1 MNTTIVEL
9 AQHILRRLDQYAQL
23 LFIMRIN
30 PYDYCYTP
38 RTPASSRILV
48 GIAGVPASGKSTFTQ
63 LLTSHINHALE
74 SLPEESISRAILVG
88 LDGWHYTRAQL
99 DLFPDP
105 ISAHNRRGSHW
116 TFDGP
121 GYVEFLGRLRE
132 NTKNDTVISAPSF
145 DHALKD
151 PIPDDVII
159 HPYHRIVIIEG
170 LYVFLAIE
178 PWKKAS
184 MMLDERCLIEVDAQD
199 ARKRLI
205 IRHVVTGV
213 AKDISEANWRAEE
226 NDIPSLFI
234 SLFLFLVDHPTFPY
248 RWSLFTRK
256 FVGTNVGCPEQRRP
270 YL

>member
-1 MNTTIVEL
+1 VHRALQLSKGNNKLFDRLSFLGNSHEHHHRRAGAAPIAQIRPVRTT
-9 AQHILRRLDQYAQL
+9 L
-23 LFIMRIN
+23 LFICEIN
-30 PYDYCYTP
+30 SYNTS
-38 RTPASSRILV
+38 RTPASDRILV
-48 GIAGVPASGKSTFTQ
+48 GITGVPASGKSTFTQ

-74 SLPEESISRAILVG
+74 SSPTESFSRAIPVG

-116 TFDGP
+116 TFDGS
-121 GYVEFLGRLRE
+121 GYVEFLCRLRE
-132 NTKNDTVISAPSF
+132 NTRHETVISAPSF
-145 DHALKD
+145 NHALKD

-184 MMLDERCLIEVDAQD
+184 LMLDERCLIKVDAQD

-205 IRHVVTGV
+205 TRHVVTGV
-213 AKDISEANWRAEE
+213 AKNMSEANWRAEE
-226 NDIPSLFI
+226 NDIPSLLI
-234 SLFLFLVDHPTFPY
+234 ALFF
-248 RWSLFTRK
+248 K
-256 FVGTNVGCPEQRRP
+256 F
-270 YL
+270 